1 MIKNIMDI
9 NTLKIYVANTA
20 TMAITFTG
28 VNQAIK
34 LILLIATLVFTI
46 VKTIDI
52 VKGWENNKKS
62 K

>member
-1 MIKNIMDI
+1 MDI

>member
-1 MIKNIMDI
+1 MDI

-52 VKGWENNKKS
+52 VKRCENNKKS